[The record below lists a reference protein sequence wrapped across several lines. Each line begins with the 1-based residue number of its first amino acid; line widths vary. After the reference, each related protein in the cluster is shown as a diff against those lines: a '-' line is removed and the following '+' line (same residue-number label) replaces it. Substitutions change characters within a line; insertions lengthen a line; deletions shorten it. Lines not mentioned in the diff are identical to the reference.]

1 MKDNTN
7 RLLSIHILEILNK
20 YSDAKN
26 TMSQVE
32 IINKLEEAELKEE
45 KDEEELIEN
54 ILNK

>member
-32 IINKLEEAELKEE
+32 IINKL
-45 KDEEELIEN
+45 
-54 ILNK
+54 